1 MRVAGPFFKRCIV
14 TPRMYQPDFAVY
26 IELAILKA
34 HIAMDTSTVVSI
46 LSALAA
52 IISAVYAH
60 LQVSQA
66 KKSSEQ
72 AQKAIL
78 EASTQNRITALIAL
92 KTYYE
97 QSLPEI
103 KKLADHFS
111 TPETYF
117 DTGRNLHAEH
127 EEVRKKLQ
135 RVNREIDSFYNLYV
149 PEGGKHGNG

>member
-1 MRVAGPFFKRCIV
+1 M
-14 TPRMYQPDFAVY
+14 
-26 IELAILKA
+26 
-34 HIAMDTSTVVSI
+34 VSI
-46 LSALAA
+46 ISALAA

-72 AQKAIL
+72 AKKAVL
-78 EASTQNRITALIAL
+78 EASIQNRINSLIAL

-103 KKLADHFS
+103 KKIADHFS

-117 DTGRNLHAEH
+117 NTGSNLHKEH

-135 RVNREIDSFYNLYV
+135 RVCREIDSFYNLYV
-149 PEGGKHGNG
+149 LEDGKQRNG